1 MYRLH
6 SRLLV
11 RNRCSKL
18 DSAHNWKQ
26 EGLILHLRDPTGK
39 EAGGEQTPQQDR
51 PFLASSQARAAGSLS
66 QSPLYPP
73 LTHFSNLFLSG
84 PSSHHVFSTAYSHVT
99 STETKEKVRG
109 RSNARDGRHWR
120 VFSLSLEMPFV
131 DRILPC
137 SANMQF
143 AEEKAALNGGGAG
156 GGRRDVR
163 KTETQPIPT
172 LAIPSD
178 SCP

>member
-1 MYRLH
+1 MPQVPSAKAH
-6 SRLLV
+6 CTPHLLIFPIYFYPGPLPTM
-11 RNRCSKL
+11 S
-18 DSAHNWKQ
+18 SAQHTLMSPHEKQ
-26 EGLILHLRDPTGK
+26 
-39 EAGGEQTPQQDR
+39 
-51 PFLASSQARAAGSLS
+51 
-66 QSPLYPP
+66 
-73 LTHFSNLFLSG
+73 
-84 PSSHHVFSTAYSHVT
+84 
-99 STETKEKVRG
+99 KEKVRG

-120 VFSLSLEMPFV
+120 VFSLSLEMPFA

-156 GGRRDVR
+156 GGGRDVR